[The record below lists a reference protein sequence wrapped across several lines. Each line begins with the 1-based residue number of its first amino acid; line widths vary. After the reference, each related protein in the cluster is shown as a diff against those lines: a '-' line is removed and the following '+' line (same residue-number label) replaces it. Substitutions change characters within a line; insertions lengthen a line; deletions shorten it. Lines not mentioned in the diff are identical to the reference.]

1 VIIAKLPGPLPEAP
15 LPTPSAA
22 SISRH
27 AKPTICLKKTRF
39 RPPHCEQS
47 GHRGEN
53 LEAMVDVLIISALVP
68 DYWPLL
74 AGLTMAA
81 VLAMA

>member
-1 VIIAKLPGPLPEAP
+1 VSRVVIGAK
-15 LPTPSAA
+15 
-22 SISRH
+22 IV
-27 AKPTICLKKTRF
+27 
-39 RPPHCEQS
+39 
-47 GHRGEN
+47 
-53 LEAMVDVLIISALVP
+53 EAMVDVLIISALVP